1 MLDRATGGI
10 AFDQIAD
17 DRVLK
22 YLPELFRQVK
32 DYQAIAHTESIEL
45 DQLQAALQQ
54 AFDNQFVLTSDE
66 KATARREKMLG
77 IQADPQVESLDFRKR
92 RILNRYRTKPPFTV
106 RYLQRLLDRLVGEG
120 MTIVS
125 VDVEQFVL
133 YVTTNV
139 EHAEVFR
146 EVIHTIETV
155 KPANLAYQQ
164 NTSLMDVV
172 GLEEHIRTQE
182 VTWNYVLDGSWKLGE
197 KSFSTLGDEVAVV

>member
-1 MLDRATGGI
+1 MVDRATGGI